1 MLSIGNGLPYHRAR
15 VGGPDVGTCLIYRRG
30 SGGRSAEIRATITV
44 GWPRAPLDGCT
55 DAAVETWP

>member
-1 MLSIGNGLPYHRAR
+1 M
-15 VGGPDVGTCLIYRRG
+15 GGPDVGTCLIYRRG